1 MAGHRRSTGRPKR
14 ADARMAAHRQRVHAA
29 PTGEAQLAAAFD
41 MLRSVAY
48 RHPDRGTVLHAE
60 ATALYNRA
68 IELEGNAA

>member
-1 MAGHRRSTGRPKR
+1 MAGHRRRDGKPTR
-14 ADARMAAHRQRVHAA
+14 AHARMAAHRQRVHTA

-60 ATALYNRA
+60 ATRLFERAL
-68 IELEGNAA
+68 ELEGSAA